1 VRSLGVDAVTG
12 FGWHR
17 DDWHAGLNVRYSWQS
32 AIDTTPGS
40 ATYGASVPYIAKH
53 SVVLDAKVSWK
64 ELELRPVWMMRAG
77 RSDGYGELPSWS
89 TLDVN
94 LGKRFSLGKAGV
106 LSVWIAAKN
115 LLDCRY
121 ELVTGYPMPGRSF
134 LGGVEYK
141 F

>member
-1 VRSLGVDAVTG
+1 M
-12 FGWHR
+12 
-17 DDWHAGLNVRYSWQS
+17 NVRYSWQS

-40 ATYGASVPYIAKH
+40 ATYGASVPYTAKH

-77 RSDGYGELPSWS
+77 RSDGYGELPAWNTFDLS
-89 TLDVN
+89 
-94 LGKRFSLGKAGV
+94 LGKRFSLGKGGA
-106 LSVWIAAKN
+106 LSVWVSAKN
-115 LLDCRY
+115 LADCRY